1 MTMTTETF
9 GKKAPAAALLKGGL
23 LSAAIAA
30 GALAACAP
38 LHPPGPE
45 QVYANNPGVTYT
57 YSTDEQLL
65 EANRKAAAY
74 CQQYQTTV
82 PKSGAITSQPDGTY
96 SISYEC
102 VPVTTPGPTVAMTP
116 STLPMTYTY
125 RTTQELLHASQ
136 DAEAMCMR
144 YGRRSSAT
152 ITTNA
157 DGSKTATFTCV
168 P

>member
-1 MTMTTETF
+1 MTMITEKF
-9 GKKAPAAALLKGGL
+9 DRKAPAAALMRGGL
-23 LSAAIAA
+23 LSAVIAA
-30 GALAACAP
+30 SALVACAP
-38 LHPPGPE
+38 MHPLGPE
-45 QVYANNPGVTYT
+45 QVYANNPGVTYS

-65 EANRKAAAY
+65 EANQKAAAY
-74 CQQYQTTV
+74 CHQYQTTI
-82 PKSGAITSQPDGTY
+82 PRAGGITTNPDGTY
-96 SISYEC
+96 SISFEC
-102 VPVTTPGPTVAMTP
+102 VPVTAPGPTVAMTP

-144 YGRRSSAT
+144 YGKRSNAT
-152 ITTNA
+152 ITTNT